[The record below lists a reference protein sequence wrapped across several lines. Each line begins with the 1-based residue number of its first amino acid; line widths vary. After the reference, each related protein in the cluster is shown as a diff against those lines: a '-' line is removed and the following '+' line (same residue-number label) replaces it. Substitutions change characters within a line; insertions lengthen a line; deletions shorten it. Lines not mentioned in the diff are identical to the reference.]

1 MPRATT
7 EPVTSEFYA
16 TEHETF
22 SSLGLSAELE
32 QALGAAG
39 FSRPSRVQELTA
51 PHVLRGR
58 NVVVAAET
66 GSGKTLAF
74 LAPIA
79 HLMTKQRAAL
89 ERYKQELE
97 QQQQQGEEPRSAE
110 ERRRGPRRYH
120 ALVLCPNTTLCQQVV
135 AAVAL
140 MRDPQGRPLATAAHI
155 NSSNPPPFEAPDFI
169 VATPAGLITLLED
182 AGGAYGWLWSE
193 EGMQTRVRHVVLD
206 EADMLLG
213 PSYGKATQRLLTMFK
228 VGDRRRVEAVL
239 FEELGIADKAEYDK
253 LPREIQLAGWRG
265 GVPAMLAEG
274 YRPRR
279 ALDPDAKYGPY
290 WRRQYVFAA
299 ATMPAITYSD
309 VGSQIQKAHP
319 DAVWVAT
326 ELLHTSKPS
335 VEHAWREVSDS
346 TFADTLLDVLR
357 SDSDHAAG
365 RGKTLV
371 FAADGAA
378 AERAAAVL
386 AGGGVRHVVY
396 HKSRPMAEQ
405 AAALEELRGREGA
418 VMVCTDAA
426 ARGLDVQGITHVVQ
440 ADFASN
446 AIDFIHRI
454 GRTARAGSSGRV
466 TSLYRAH
473 NGPLVEVLRGYI
485 AQGVPLE
492 AAFSRARS
500 FSKKLKRRGG
510 VFVPRGLAAEHKT

>member
-1 MPRATT
+1 M
-7 EPVTSEFYA
+7 
-16 TEHETF
+16 H
-22 SSLGLSAELE
+22 
-32 QALGAAG
+32 
-39 FSRPSRVQELTA
+39 
-51 PHVLRGR
+51 
-58 NVVVAAET
+58 
-66 GSGKTLAF
+66 
-74 LAPIA
+74 
-79 HLMTKQRAAL
+79 
-89 ERYKQELE
+89 
-97 QQQQQGEEPRSAE
+97 
-110 ERRRGPRRYH
+110 
-120 ALVLCPNTTLCQQVV
+120 
-135 AAVAL
+135 
-140 MRDPQGRPLATAAHI
+140 
-155 NSSNPPPFEAPDFI
+155 
-169 VATPAGLITLLED
+169 D
-182 AGGAYGWLWSE
+182 A
-193 EGMQTRVRHVVLD
+193 
-206 EADMLLG
+206 
-213 PSYGKATQRLLTMFK
+213 
-228 VGDRRRVEAVL
+228 
-239 FEELGIADKAEYDK
+239 
-253 LPREIQLAGWRG
+253 G

-335 VEHAWREVSDS
+335 VEHAWREVSGSRVRVFAFDGAAACPHLRYHTAPCRPHPAYLHLPRSYPRNCGYQELWTCQRAAALTGSWHPLGQGSLLLPCHPLAHGSLPLPCVQVSDS

-440 ADFASN
+440 V
-446 AIDFIHRI
+446 
-454 GRTARAGSSGRV
+454 GVRV
-466 TSLYRAH
+466 
-473 NGPLVEVLRGYI
+473 
-485 AQGVPLE
+485 LE
-492 AAFSRARS
+492 AGTGCGS
-500 FSKKLKRRGG
+500 
-510 VFVPRGLAAEHKT
+510 